1 MAEEKRTEGEKKPT
15 SSLAKFLRILRIQND
30 EVLGDMANNLG
41 IMPSYLSSIETNRR
55 PLTPALQQRLIERYS
70 LNEEQQKHLENYVA
84 EAAKSVEVNLE
95 NVKDKTIFPQYVDTA
110 LMFARDLS
118 RLGGTELKEL
128 RNLLQSFNKEGIVYE
143 KKDISKSK
151 GSTTKRV

>member
-84 EAAKSVEVNLE
+84 EAAKRVEVNLE
-95 NVKDKTIFPQYVDTA
+95 NVKDKTLFPQYVDTA

-118 RLGGTELKEL
+118 SLGGTELKEL
-128 RNLLQSFNKEGIVYE
+128 RDLLQSFNKEGIVYE
-143 KKDISKSK
+143 KKDFSKSK
-151 GSTTKRV
+151 SSATKRV